1 MAMRSAFFVQLGVL
15 AVWVVLGGVL
25 GYLRAKADGRNY
37 RSEAVVFFDPNLS
50 GGEQSTGI
58 TSLQALLTSDGVLQR
73 AQRDGQL
80 GKLFEYRDVPRL
92 TETLRGRLSV
102 KPRRTGP
109 GAYRVV
115 VHCRTAEAAMPTAE
129 AVLQAAQ
136 QELGELGAA
145 MPAKYVEELKAL
157 VTLLEQRSDALRKA
171 NPVELS
177 PEVPGDIQER
187 LAYWDRQSELLRRE
201 IAWLQRQS
209 TPAIAG
215 DSVSRTSL
223 AGAEANAG
231 ESSPPT
237 AAEGASGELQAMDRV
252 VELRR
257 QFLEPLLERQRELAK
272 NFGPDHAE
280 LRDVRRRVAIVA
292 RLLSTPTPPPAEA
305 IPLLVDEQ
313 VLLEQFGPA
322 HPRVQE
328 VRKKVKEILQHATT
342 EAARVGPPP
351 SETSSSSGPDSAP
364 DAPTS
369 TPLREPLLSP
379 KELLAQKQAEL
390 DQAEHALHVARHD
403 ALLHQVRARVSA
415 LEEQLRAGRGRLA
428 ILSPPSSAAWD
439 WTRDATAS
447 GVGAA
452 LGLLCGLLI
461 GLIGRFVSLS
471 VRTST

>member
-37 RSEAVVFFDPNLS
+37 RSEAVVFFDPSLS

-58 TSLQALLTSDGVLQR
+58 TSLRVLLTSDGVLQR

-92 TETLRGRLSV
+92 TETLRGRVSV
-102 KPRRTGP
+102 RPQRSGP

-115 VHCRTAEAAMPTAE
+115 VHCRTAEAATPTAE

-157 VTLLEQRSDALRKA
+157 VTLLEQRSDALQKA
-171 NPVELS
+171 NPGELS

-209 TPAIAG
+209 APAIAG
-215 DSVSRTSL
+215 DSGSSSSL
-223 AGAEANAG
+223 GGAEANA
-231 ESSPPT
+231 SLSP
-237 AAEGASGELQAMDRV
+237 ARGAEGPSGELQAMDRV

-272 NFGPDHAE
+272 RFGPDHAE

-292 RLLSTPTPPPAEA
+292 RLLSTSTPPPAEA

-328 VRKKVKEILQHATT
+328 VRNKVKEILQHSTT
-342 EAARVGPPP
+342 EAARVGSLPP
-351 SETSSSSGPDSAP
+351 EASSRSGPYSAP
-364 DAPTS
+364 DAS
-369 TPLREPLLSP
+369 ASAPLREPPPS

-390 DQAEHALHVARHD
+390 DHAEHALHVARHD

-415 LEEQLRAGRGRLA
+415 LEEQLQAGRGRLA

-439 WTRDATAS
+439 WSRDATAS

-461 GLIGRFVSLS
+461 GLIGKFVSLS
-471 VRTST
+471 IRTST

>member
-1 MAMRSAFFVQLGVL
+1 
-15 AVWVVLGGVL
+15 
-25 GYLRAKADGRNY
+25 
-37 RSEAVVFFDPNLS
+37 
-50 GGEQSTGI
+50 
-58 TSLQALLTSDGVLQR
+58 
-73 AQRDGQL
+73 
-80 GKLFEYRDVPRL
+80 
-92 TETLRGRLSV
+92 
-102 KPRRTGP
+102 
-109 GAYRVV
+109 
-115 VHCRTAEAAMPTAE
+115 
-129 AVLQAAQ
+129 
-136 QELGELGAA
+136 
-145 MPAKYVEELKAL
+145 
-157 VTLLEQRSDALRKA
+157 
-171 NPVELS
+171 
-177 PEVPGDIQER
+177 
-187 LAYWDRQSELLRRE
+187 
-201 IAWLQRQS
+201 
-209 TPAIAG
+209 
-215 DSVSRTSL
+215 
-223 AGAEANAG
+223 
-231 ESSPPT
+231 
-237 AAEGASGELQAMDRV
+237 
-252 VELRR
+252 
-257 QFLEPLLERQRELAK
+257 
-272 NFGPDHAE
+272 
-280 LRDVRRRVAIVA
+280 VAIVA